1 MKTRIIIISL
11 LVLSSCDESQIK
23 IQKDL
28 EKTIQDGINSISS
41 NPSLPL
47 EEIKK
52 LSQLEYKSLT
62 FPVDTSPQ
70 KMEEELNTLGKDR
83 WDCRSIFP
91 RPRTAPEKPEIVV
104 VCQRTPETVLRY
116 VPKGMIG
123 R

>member
-1 MKTRIIIISL
+1 MKKL
-11 LVLSSCDESQIK
+11 LPLFIFLSLSSCDKSQKELQSEIESTIK
-23 IQKDL
+23 K
-28 EKTIQDGINSISS
+28 GIESIST

-62 FPVDTSPQ
+62 FPMDTPPQ

-104 VCQRTPETVLRY
+104 ICQRTPETVLRY
-116 VPKGMIG
+116 VPKGLIG